1 MRILYLLPIL
11 LSVLFAGC
19 STTPVLEENKFIVV
33 YTDLVIAQDTAIS
46 SGNDFNVV
54 KDSVFRRHRIT
65 EKEYNETL
73 DYYNQDP
80 QRWDQF
86 FNKVLKRL
94 ERLKK
99 QHAKKT

>member
-1 MRILYLLPIL
+1 MKKLYSLPLL
-11 LSVLFAGC
+11 LSLILAGC
-19 STTPVLEENKFIVV
+19 STPSVLEENKFIEV

-46 SGNDFNVV
+46 SGNDFNLV
-54 KDSVFRRHRIT
+54 KDSVFKRHRIT

-99 QHAKKT
+99 QHEKKT